1 MAECPG
7 QKECAGSAVQP
18 WGRAQGPGSQGGL
31 EQTLQASQFPGPPQS
46 PTYSPPDNGEKH
58 RSEGLPGAGLRDPSS
73 SVSVWLSWPLAL
85 EDICKTHSLL
95 GPGGPRTHPELL
107 PLRPPHSR
115 PLPSGGIP
123 PLWAQLRQ
131 ADLPKM
137 QTHLDPLAAC
147 ASCPH
152 PHPNSLCRSTSFQS
166 RTWDR
171 SSMAPASLACRP
183 CFVSLQL

>member
-1 MAECPG
+1 MCRVSSPALG
-7 QKECAGSAVQP
+7 AGSGAWEPGGDWNRPCKPHSSQAPHNPQP
-18 WGRAQGPGSQGGL
+18 TPLPTTGRSAGLRGFL
-31 EQTLQASQFPGPPQS
+31 EQ
-46 PTYSPPDNGEKH
+46 
-58 RSEGLPGAGLRDPSS
+58 GLPGAGLRDPSS
-73 SVSVWLSWPLAL
+73 SVSAWLSWPLAL

-95 GPGGPRTHPELL
+95 GPGGPRTHPELF

-115 PLPSGGIP
+115 PLPSRGIP

-171 SSMAPASLACRP
+171 SSMAPASPACRP